1 MSHPSRGGAARVRLD
16 AAGGSCG
23 NVTMSL
29 KARRGGGDS
38 CAVRLVVLPL
48 LVLLSTA
55 CGRSGELELTFP
67 EDLPRES
74 VVGLRIAMLPQ
85 SSDLLR
91 AAGGT
96 VGCARLSVLADR
108 AGHIDIDGVTRG
120 VEFPLESGGTD
131 LELGERLG
139 VDEPLYV
146 HVALLAQTRRFVG
159 EVRQDGQSGAEFGPL
174 QPAPVA
180 EGCACVTWGD
190 TPVAGCVSADDGV
203 VPIVIGALVGPSSEV
218 RLQGQGL
225 GEEVVVRGTRA
236 VLSTAVHVVVPPCTS
251 PTEGPTS
258 CLVCKGDCKR
268 PNLPVSVRVV
278 SGDAT
283 VVAPVVLTNADGY
296 AAAELEVGACAS
308 GSIEVELGLLGH
320 EAEPVRVRASCVDDL
335 PPPRP
340 PVVLAELP
348 GPVEFAAVAGGAVL
362 LSAESTSTAL
372 ITWVGPSGVTSRV
385 MLPGERPGD
394 VVALGRDVVVATLG
408 RDDDLRLRRYRVD
421 ADTLVQVH
429 EAAGLCMDSGCALGR
444 NACTSPQ
451 VCDENGREVSLDVAD
466 VDSDGIQEVTVVR
479 AGSGLTV
486 YDALLGRCRRV
497 TAAPLGSIRHVLA
510 RMGGA
515 GRTLLT
521 STSNGVTVAPGA
533 AASLASLPCDPAA
546 PACGPG
552 QECLSTC
559 PAGAPCADTTS
570 TLSSAVCITRCET
583 EGAACGRDGRCTA
596 VPGALA
602 CLEPGLSCA
611 LGQAVAAVSFGGPRL
626 LARGELRADA
636 DVEDVVSLSTGG
648 APRLLYGEAREDG
661 GRVDMPSAVLLARG
675 DQRPADARRVAVGDV
690 SGDGVDDVVVA
701 YANTL
706 RVWLGGAG
714 VPGEATA
721 VTMPK
726 CSVSGLGLADLDGD
740 RRAEVLVACDG
751 VVRRI
756 GW

>member
-1 MSHPSRGGAARVRLD
+1 M
-16 AAGGSCG
+16 
-23 NVTMSL
+23 
-29 KARRGGGDS
+29 
-38 CAVRLVVLPL
+38 
-48 LVLLSTA
+48 LSTA
-55 CGRSGELELTFP
+55 CGRNAELELAFP

-96 VGCARLSVLADR
+96 AGCSRLSVLADR
-108 AGHIDIDGVTRG
+108 AGHIDIEGVSRG
-120 VEFPLESGGTD
+120 LEFPLESGGTD

-146 HVALLAQTRRFVG
+146 HVAVLGQSRRFVG
-159 EVRQDGQSGAEFGPL
+159 ELRQDGQSGAEFGPV
-174 QPAPVA
+174 QPEPVA
-180 EGCACVTWGD
+180 EGCTCVTWGD
-190 TPVAGCVSADDGV
+190 TPVEGCVSGDSDV
-203 VPIVIGALVGPSSEV
+203 VPIVLGALVGPSPEV
-218 RLQGQGL
+218 RLEVQGL

-236 VLSTAVHVVVPPCTS
+236 VLSTAVRVVVPPCDS

-268 PNLPVSVRVV
+268 PDLPVSVRVV

-283 VVAPVVLTNADGY
+283 VVAPVVLTNAGGY

-320 EAEPVRVRASCVDDL
+320 EAERVRVRASCVDDL
-335 PPPRP
+335 PLPRA
-340 PVVLAELP
+340 PVVVDELA
-348 GPVEFAAVAGGAVL
+348 GTVEFAAVAGGAVL
-362 LSAESTSTAL
+362 LSAESASATRL
-372 ITWVGPSGVTSRV
+372 TWVGPGGVTSRLT
-385 MLPGERPGD
+385 LPGERPGD

-408 RDDDLRLRRYRVD
+408 RDDDLRLRRFRVD

-429 EAAGLCMDSGCALGR
+429 EAAGLCMDSGCALAR

-451 VCDENGREVSLDVAD
+451 VCEESGREVSLAVAD
-466 VDSDGIQEVTVVR
+466 VDNDGVEEVTVVR
-479 AGSGLTV
+479 AGSGLTA
-486 YDALLGRCRRV
+486 YDARLGRCRRI
-497 TAAPLGSIRHVLA
+497 TTAPLGSTRHVLA

-515 GRTLLT
+515 GPTLIT

-533 AASLASLPCDPAA
+533 VASLAALPCDPAA

-559 PAGAPCADTTS
+559 PAGAPCASTLD
-570 TLSSAVCITRCET
+570 TLSSAVCVTRCTT

-596 VPGALA
+596 VPGALV
-602 CLEPGLSCA
+602 CLEPGLSCT

-626 LARGELRADA
+626 LASGELRAGA
-636 DVEDVVSLSTGG
+636 EVEDVVSMSAGG
-648 APRLLYGEAREDG
+648 APRLLYGAAREKD
-661 GRVDMPSAVLLARG
+661 GRVDMSSVVLLARG
-675 DQRPADARRVAVGDV
+675 DQRPEDARRIAVGDV

-701 YANTL
+701 YATTL

-721 VTMPK
+721 VSMPK

-740 RRAEVLVACDG
+740 RRAEALVACDG

>member
-1 MSHPSRGGAARVRLD
+1 MV
-16 AAGGSCG
+16 
-23 NVTMSL
+23 L

-48 LVLLSTA
+48 LVLLSMA

-67 EDLPRES
+67 ADLPREA
-74 VVGLRIAMLPQ
+74 VTGLGISMLPQ

-96 VGCARLSVLADR
+96 ASCARLTALADR
-108 AGHIDIDGVTRG
+108 AGHIDVEGVSRG
-120 VEFPLESGGTD
+120 LDFPLEPGGAD
-131 LELGERLG
+131 VELGEPLG
-139 VDEPLYV
+139 VDEPLFVYV
-146 HVALLAQTRRFVG
+146 VALGQSRRFVG
-159 EVRQDGQSGAEFGPL
+159 ELRQDTLSGAEFGPL

-180 EGCACVTWGD
+180 EGCTCVTWGD
-190 TPVAGCVSADDGV
+190 TPVEGCVSARDGV
-203 VPIVIGALVGPSSEV
+203 VPVVLGALVGPSPDVTLEP
-218 RLQGQGL
+218 QGL

-236 VLSTAVHVVVPPCTS
+236 VLSTAVRVRVPPCTS

-283 VVAPVVLTNADGY
+283 VVAPVVLTNPGGF

-308 GSIEVELGLLGH
+308 GAIEVELGLLGH

-340 PVVLAELP
+340 PAVVAELA
-348 GPVEFAAVAGGAVL
+348 GTVAFASVAGGAVL
-362 LSAESTSTAL
+362 LSAESASAAL
-372 ITWVGPSGVTSRV
+372 LTWVGPGEVTSRV
-385 MLPGERPGD
+385 MLPGEKPGD

-408 RDDDLRLRRYRVD
+408 RADGLRLRRYRVD
-421 ADTLVQVH
+421 GGTLVQTH

-444 NACTSPQ
+444 TACTSAQ
-451 VCDENGREVSLDVAD
+451 VCGESAREVSLEVAD
-466 VDSDGIQEVTVVR
+466 VDGDGLDEVTVVR
-479 AGSGLTV
+479 EVSGLTA
-486 YDALLGRCRRV
+486 YDAFLGRCRRI
-497 TAAPLGSIRHVLA
+497 TAAPLGSTQHVLVRA
-510 RMGGA
+510 AGA
-515 GRTLLT
+515 GGVGPTLIT
-521 STSNGVTVAPGA
+521 STANGVAVAPGVE
-533 AASLASLPCDPAA
+533 ASLAALPCDPTA
-546 PACGPG
+546 PSCGLG

-559 PAGAPCADTTS
+559 PSGAPCASSSS
-570 TLSSAVCITRCET
+570 TLRSAVCITRCDAA
-583 EGAACGRDGRCTA
+583 GQACGRGGRCTA
-596 VPGALA
+596 VQGDVLA

-611 LGQAVAAVSFGGPRL
+611 LGQSVADLSFGGARQ
-626 LARGELRADA
+626 LARGTLRSGAAVD
-636 DVEDVVSLSTGG
+636 DVVVLSVGGAARVLYG
-648 APRLLYGEAREDG
+648 APREQSGSVG
-661 GRVDMPSAVLLARG
+661 VPSAVLLARG
-675 DQRPADARRVAVGDV
+675 DERPKDARRMAVGDV
-690 SGDGVDDVVVA
+690 NGDGVDDVVVA

-721 VTMPK
+721 VIMPK

-740 RRAEVLVACDG
+740 RRAEALVACDG